1 MAYCIAM
8 NCIEE
13 GNGQDGLC
21 SRCRADYAMDPT
33 RPSAVA
39 DKLRDDFESVALRSA
54 RSLQMEHADV
64 NLKRSE
70 DAYRKESDM
79 TYCVVDRC
87 TNRAIAASDQCIKCL
102 SQKIASKREAADRA
116 MAVKLTK
123 ILARGDQM
131 EAAQAIMNSV
141 KSDGGST
148 SYYEL
153 ELTDRMVDGIQS
165 QVSKGETATLQTGDV
180 IELLVGNDFDA
191 GNVIKALRR
200 IFESKKGKG
209 KEGVE
214 QTYDIKKCHYF
225 IDEVEKKL

>member
-1 MAYCIAM
+1 MKCFNA
-8 NCIEE
+8 
-13 GNGQDGLC
+13 DGGCTGFARDGGTHCNSCLANE
-21 SRCRADYAMDPT
+21 SGRAE
-33 RPSAVA
+33 
-39 DKLRDDFESVALRSA
+39 FESAALRSA

-70 DAYRKESDM
+70 DAYRKERASTECAMVGCDVKISSDYTFCLDHKKTGM
-79 TYCVVDRC
+79 SYIDEMQKQIETID
-87 TNRAIAASDQCIKCL
+87 AL
-102 SQKIASKREAADRA
+102 SQK
-116 MAVKLTK
+116 
-123 ILARGDQM
+123 
-131 EAAQAIMNSV
+131 V

-153 ELTDRMVDGIQS
+153 PLSERMVSGILAQIDAIE
-165 QVSKGETATLQTGDV
+165 QPTLQTGDV